1 MLLCRIHTQL
11 LKLVGE
17 GNALNPTDRVTYNS
31 AFNPKEDRIRLK
43 GVGVKEGDDA

>member
-1 MLLCRIHTQL
+1 MLLYRIHTQL

-31 AFNPKEDRIRLK
+31 EFNPKEDRIRLK
-43 GVGVKEGDDA
+43 GVGVKERDDA